1 MVIMVLIEQNLLN
14 IFDVLGIVL
23 NTEDIQLSKD
33 ESSKMDLKELIGV
46 KHSHYNEWI

>member
-33 ESSKMDLKELIGV
+33 ELSKMISRNSLRGNGAL
-46 KHSHYNEWI
+46 HYNE

>member
-23 NTEDIQLSKD
+23 STEDIQLS
-33 ESSKMDLKELIGV
+33 
-46 KHSHYNEWI
+46 

>member
-23 NTEDIQLSKD
+23 STEDIQLSKA
-33 ESSKMDLKELIGV
+33 ELSKMDLKELIGL
-46 KHSHYNEWI
+46 KHRHYNKRI